1 MRLFDWS
8 YTVEFSFRDRY
19 FLPFV
24 VAAGLYLI
32 YRAHRRYTHQSQE
45 STAEMMSFGFAI
57 LGLAVGGALLIF
69 WPNLNDLIFVT
80 CIAGAAVAGR
90 VVDHFVHPTR
100 TNPRHDHARS

>member
-1 MRLFDWS
+1 MTLFDWS

-24 VAAGLYLI
+24 VAAGLYVI
-32 YRAHRRYTHQSQE
+32 YEAHRRYTHQSQE
-45 STAEMMSFGFAI
+45 NTADVMSLGFGI
-57 LGLAVGGALLIF
+57 LGVAIGGALFIP
-69 WPNLNDLIFVT
+69 WPNLDDLVFSA